1 MFTKLNSIILFA
13 LVAFGLGWLL
23 YPIYIKFLKKIHAG
37 KTIREE
43 AVT

>member
-1 MFTKLNSIILFA
+1 MLIKLNSIIIFA
-13 LVAFGLGWLL
+13 LAAFFISRII
-23 YPIYIKFLKKIHAG
+23 YPIFIKLLRKYKMG